1 MYQRIGMD
9 HPELIF
15 NKNAHGRYL
24 IEMIAGGALI
34 VDVRSPAEYQSGH
47 IANAI
52 NISIEDILTQTAY
65 LKQFN
70 KPVITVCKDGYR
82 SCQVIKILKKEG
94 IEAFNGGPWEVLA
107 AYLADEK

>member
-1 MYQRIGMD
+1 MRMD
-9 HPELIF
+9 HPELLF
-15 NKNAHGRYL
+15 NKNAHARYL
-24 IEMIAGGALI
+24 KEMIAGGALI

-52 NISIEDILTQTAY
+52 NISLDDIFSRTAY
-65 LKQFN
+65 LKKFN

-82 SCQVIKILKKEG
+82 SCQAIKILKEDG

-107 AYLADEK
+107 AYLADEI